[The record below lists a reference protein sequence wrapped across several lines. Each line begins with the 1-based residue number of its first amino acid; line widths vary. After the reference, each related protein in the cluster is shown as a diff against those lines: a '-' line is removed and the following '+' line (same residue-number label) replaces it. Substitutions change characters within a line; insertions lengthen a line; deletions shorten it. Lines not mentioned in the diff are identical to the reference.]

1 MQVHNDPLLEGD
13 DELIADLGRALRW
26 AAVCY
31 GVVGVAV
38 AWFVALSIGLGLDE
52 HRSYAWAAGITIVII
67 AVAVWYLTSIDRIYS
82 DGASYRASKTK
93 RSLGALDREA
103 VVGLR
108 GEIGKWLGAAIAS
121 LVVIT
126 FVTAIVVTAAG
137 PEELGWPWFF
147 VGITLVIAYAFGYIS
162 LHAHL
167 LEKARDAA
175 VALEYDDE

>member
-1 MQVHNDPLLEGD
+1 MQVQNDPLLEGD

-26 AAVCY
+26 AAVGY
-31 GVVGVAV
+31 GLVGVVI

-82 DGASYRASKTK
+82 DGASYRASKTN
-93 RSLGALDREA
+93 RGLAALDREV

-108 GEIGKWLGAAIAS
+108 GEIGKWLGSAIAG

-126 FVTAIVVTAAG
+126 FVTAIVVTASG
-137 PEELGWPWFF
+137 SEELGWPWFF
-147 VGITLVIAYAFGYIS
+147 VGITLVIAYAFGYVS

-167 LEKARDAA
+167 LDKARDAA
-175 VALEYDDE
+175 VAVEYDDE